1 MLTTRNSN
9 DATKYWLHY
18 PDIWKLSYLLE
29 IDGPWTE
36 PELFTFSMPPESV
49 EVVYPQRVSET
60 KTFGGMFID
69 DYGPEACKIVLSG
82 TTGNSAIKKIYR
94 KGHGDLWMT
103 GKEEI
108 YYIRDTIIRYKE
120 NHPDDYGEA
129 KFYLYNLAAVVDAE
143 LNGSTVANPDSWEVI
158 LKDFKISQNKDRPY
172 FYSYSI
178 EFVGLRILGKSKVP
192 KTPPPRIIENTID
205 DEITKT
211 TEALQFL
218 VDMYEW
224 SEKVSASLK
233 SVQKK
238 IDDFKA
244 KYEYYKA
251 LITGTI
257 YNVVGLVQTGTG
269 IVTST
274 ISLGLDVYKTFW
286 DVVSSPADLALAV
299 VDGVADV
306 RKQIE
311 SVIDEFDENG
321 TIIPDSVYEKWNTT
335 KDAAKSEWGNLEAFF
350 TGKTETVLQD
360 AEDGAALVY
369 VAAISTTAPEAR
381 IIPDASGNDVAII
394 SYGSIRTIATSKTTL
409 EEIANRFFGD
419 PDQAAMIALFND
431 LSGDADI
438 TPGMQLKIPILDN
451 NSLNTAN
458 YVFAPENRRDTIG
471 IDIKLDDDGC
481 LAVADNGDLAVVD
494 DYENMNQAILM
505 RLSESLGNRVRLN
518 TYGIRS
524 SVGEPAAA
532 AAVYV
537 ATSIKDTVMQDP
549 RVTKIENLVFTG
561 AGDKLSVEFLY
572 TTDDGVRRRFA
583 GAV

>member
-1 MLTTRNSN
+1 MLTTRNSS
-9 DATKYWLHY
+9 DGTKYWLHY

-29 IDGPWTE
+29 IQGKGWN
-36 PELFTFSMPPESV
+36 ELFTFSMPPESV

-69 DYGPEACKIVLSG
+69 DYGPEACKINFSG
-82 TTGNSAIKKIYR
+82 STGNAAIKKIYR
-94 KGHGDLWMT
+94 KNQGDLWMT

-108 YYIRDTIIRYKE
+108 FYIRDNIIRYKE

-129 KFYLYNLAAVVDAE
+129 KFYLYNLSAISEGELAGGSVV
-143 LNGSTVANPDSWEVI
+143 SPDSWEVV
-158 LKDFKISQNKDRPY
+158 LKDFKISQNKDKPY

-192 KTPPPRIIENTID
+192 KTPPPVIIENTIT
-205 DEITKT
+205 DEIAAT
-211 TEALQFL
+211 TDALQFL
-218 VDMYEW
+218 ADMYAW
-224 SEKVSASLK
+224 SEKVSAGLK
-233 SVQKK
+233 NVQKK
-238 IDDFKA
+238 IDDFKS

-257 YNVVGLVQTGTG
+257 YNLVGLVQTGTG
-269 IVTST
+269 LVTSS

-286 DVVSSPADLALAV
+286 DVVSSPVDLALAI
-299 VDGVADV
+299 VDGVADI
-306 RKQIE
+306 RKEIE

-321 TIIPDSVYEKWNTT
+321 TAIPDSVYEKWNTT
-335 KDAAKSEWGNLEAFF
+335 KEAAESEWGNLEAFF

-360 AEDGAALVY
+360 AEDGAARVY

-381 IIPDASGNDVAII
+381 IIPDASGDDVAIV
-394 SYGSIRTIATSKTTL
+394 SYGSIRTIATSETTL
-409 EEIANRFFGD
+409 EEVASRFFGD
-419 PDQAAMIALFND
+419 PNQAAMIALFND
-431 LSGDADI
+431 LSGDTDI

-471 IDIKLDDDGC
+471 IDIKLEEDGS
-481 LAVADNGDLAVVD
+481 LSVADNGDLAIVD
-494 DYENMNQAILM
+494 DYENMNQAILL

-549 RVTKIENLVFTG
+549 RVSKIENLVFTG

-572 TTDDGVRRRFA
+572 TTDDGIRRRFA
-583 GAV
+583 GEV